1 MQDKASIWFL
11 DENVDGSTNYYKF
24 IGTHTDLIAAMEQRV
39 CICLG
44 QKDPTN
50 LPELKIDEE
59 FDSIQATA
67 RATDGGT
74 IRSYFCEATDVNMLS
89 DLPAERGGAGEW

>member
-1 MQDKASIWFL
+1 MQSKASIWFI
-11 DENVDGSTNYYKF
+11 DENVDGSTSYF
-24 IGTHTDLIAAMEQRV
+24 RFVGDHADVIAALEQRAYV
-39 CICLG
+39 CLG

-50 LPELKIDEE
+50 LPKLKIDEE

-67 RATDGGT
+67 RAMDGGT

-89 DLPAERGGAGEW
+89 ELPAERGGIGEW